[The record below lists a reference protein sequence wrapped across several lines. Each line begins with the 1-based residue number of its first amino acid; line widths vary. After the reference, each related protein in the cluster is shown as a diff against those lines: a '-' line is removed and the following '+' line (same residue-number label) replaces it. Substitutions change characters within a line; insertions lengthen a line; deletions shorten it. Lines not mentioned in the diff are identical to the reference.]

1 MSKKQKDRVDT
12 PGVDTWR
19 DGYQAG
25 TTESLNWAV
34 KKANEFAA
42 MAKTEDGR
50 KAMRFMAQAIKKEMD
65 HRYPPKVTD
74 A

>member
-1 MSKKQKDRVDT
+1 MSKKKKDQIDT

-19 DGYQAG
+19 DGYRAG
-25 TTESLNWAV
+25 TTESLSWAA
-34 KKANEFAA
+34 KKAGELAA

-50 KAMRFMAQAIKKEMD
+50 RAMEFMAQAIEKERA
-65 HRYPPKVTD
+65 HRYPPKAD